1 MLSSMSRQANRRTHT
16 RKLAE
21 TDLERS
27 ANTMQHG
34 DGPSLTSVIDL
45 IEKFREETRASIDGL
60 RTTVESFTSRI
71 QAVETSLQ
79 DVDDR
84 VQTLESVCTRLSKE
98 NKSLMTKLDD
108 LEGRSRR
115 QNLRVIGI
123 PEGLEGAQITKF
135 MEDFFRETVGITAS
149 ENSPL
154 LDRAHRIP
162 APKPPA
168 SSRPRPMI
176 VRVHHFQI
184 KQRILQLARDKSLL
198 FRGNKVYI
206 FPDFTQEV
214 VKRRMAFADVKKL
227 LRNAAVKYGLLFP
240 ARLQVTFQD
249 QRFTFD
255 SPGEA
260 MGFYHEK
267 ISPTLTRDEV

>member
-1 MLSSMSRQANRRTHT
+1 
-16 RKLAE
+16 
-21 TDLERS
+21 
-27 ANTMQHG
+27 
-34 DGPSLTSVIDL
+34 
-45 IEKFREETRASIDGL
+45 
-60 RTTVESFTSRI
+60 
-71 QAVETSLQ
+71 
-79 DVDDR
+79 
-84 VQTLESVCTRLSKE
+84 
-98 NKSLMTKLDD
+98 
-108 LEGRSRR
+108 
-115 QNLRVIGI
+115 
-123 PEGLEGAQITKF
+123 

-154 LDRAHRIP
+154 LDRAHCIP

-184 KQRILQLARDKSLL
+184 KQRILQLARDKPLL

-240 ARLQVTFQD
+240 A
-249 QRFTFD
+249 
-255 SPGEA
+255 
-260 MGFYHEK
+260 
-267 ISPTLTRDEV
+267 